1 MSSSVKTLKT
11 LPARPAR
18 NSEKPAARRR
28 ALPLAA
34 VTALAAFAPLVWGTT
49 YLVTTDFLPAG
60 HPLFAGLARALPA
73 GLVALALG
81 RALPKGV
88 WLFRAATLGLLNI
101 GFFFPLLFISAEHLP
116 GGVAATLGAA
126 QPLVVVFLAVAVL
139 KERLLFWRLAWAV
152 TGAAGV
158 GFVVLGRTAGID
170 VLGVA
175 AGLAGTASMA
185 LGIVLTKK
193 WGRPAGV
200 RPIAMVG
207 WQLTAG
213 GLFLLPVTLLVEG
226 FPPVFDARSVGGYPL
241 AGLVGGLLAYALW
254 FWAIGRL
261 PVTRASLLGFLSPLM
276 AATLGVLLKG
286 ESFGPLQT
294 LGLVLAFGAMLLGQL
309 GGGRPG
315 GGRLGGGQSGGG
327 RPGGRLPRPAA

>member
-1 MSSSVKTLKT
+1 MTTEVLEASSAPQSPV
-11 LPARPAR
+11 PAD
-18 NSEKPAARRR
+18 RRR
-28 ALPLAA
+28 TLPLAL
-34 VTALAAFAPLVWGTT
+34 VTVLAALAPLSWGTT

-81 RALPKGV
+81 RALPRGI
-88 WLFRAATLGLLNI
+88 WWFRAAVLGLLNI
-101 GFFFPLLFISAEHLP
+101 GFFFPLLFISAGHLP

-139 KERLLFWRLAWAV
+139 KEKLAFWRLAWAV
-152 TGAAGV
+152 VGAVGV
-158 GFVVLGRTAGID
+158 AFVVLGRSAALD
-170 VLGVA
+170 AVGVV

-193 WGRPAGV
+193 WGKPDGV
-200 RPIAMVG
+200 RPIAVVG

-213 GLFLLPVTLLVEG
+213 GLFLLPLTLLVEG
-226 FPPVFDARSVGGYPL
+226 LPEVVDARGLAGYL
-241 AGLVGGLLAYALW
+241 WLGLVGGLLAYALW
-254 FWAIGRL
+254 FWAIGKL

-276 AATLGVLLKG
+276 AATLGVLVKG
-286 ESFGPLQT
+286 ETFGPLQL

-309 GGGRPG
+309 RGPRRVERRPG
-315 GGRLGGGQSGGG
+315 VRT
-327 RPGGRLPRPAA
+327 PR

>member
-1 MSSSVKTLKT
+1 MTLQT
-11 LPARPAR
+11 APLGTQ
-18 NSEKPAARRR
+18 PAARRR

-49 YLVTTDFLPAG
+49 YVVTTDFLPAG

-81 RALPKGV
+81 GTLPRGT
-88 WLFRAATLGLLNI
+88 WLFRSVVLGLLNI

-126 QPLVVVFLAVAVL
+126 QPLLVAFLAAAVL
-139 KERLLFWRLAWAV
+139 GERIVLWRLAWAV
-152 TGAAGV
+152 VGAVGV
-158 GFVVLGRTAGID
+158 GFVVLGRSAGMDLIG
-170 VLGVA
+170 VL
-175 AGLAGTASMA
+175 AGLGGTASMG
-185 LGIVLTKK
+185 LGVVLTKK
-193 WGRPAGV
+193 WGRPEGV
-200 RPIAMVG
+200 RPISMVG

-213 GLFLLPVTLLVEG
+213 GLFLLPVTLLAEG
-226 FPPVFDARSVGGYPL
+226 LPAVDARAVGGYL
-241 AGLVGGLLAYALW
+241 WLGLVGGLLAYALW

-286 ESFGPLQT
+286 ETFGPLQT
-294 LGLVLAFGAMLLGQL
+294 LGMVLAFGAMLLGQL
-309 GGGRPG
+309 GGFRVLRPQ
-315 GGRLGGGQSGGG
+315 R
-327 RPGGRLPRPAA
+327 